1 MNATCHSG
9 PRTSP
14 YLCREYI
21 FAFFSRTSWDF
32 SELFSLLSILQPG
45 GLEQLLVFLFRDA
58 AGVAGWGSTGP
69 GPGFS
74 LDAGESRSVCW
85 EMLRTAQRSFHRDAE
100 DAEGGHA
107 HTHGVSSEGE
117 CFVEPRRRS
126 DKRREQHCSCCC
138 GRSNLTA
145 ASSKEAD
152 QLQQQQPEREEPQQN
167 VAQITRLNANEQQ
180 KFVYYF
186 RSKFKYTVN
195 HYLPQA
201 LIILSCTLL
210 ENYWNK

>member
-1 MNATCHSG
+1 MQRATRGRAHLLTFAENTSLHSSPG
-9 PRTSP
+9 PVEISPSCFLYCPFCSLEDSSNCWSSCSGMLQELRGEDRQVRVRDFHWMPGKVALSAGKCSEQRREAFIATPRTP
-14 YLCREYI
+14 RGDT
-21 FAFFSRTSWDF
+21 RT
-32 SELFSLLSILQPG
+32 
-45 GLEQLLVFLFRDA
+45 R
-58 AGVAGWGSTGP
+58 
-69 GPGFS
+69 
-74 LDAGESRSVCW
+74 
-85 EMLRTAQRSFHRDAE
+85 
-100 DAEGGHA
+100 
-107 HTHGVSSEGE
+107 THGVSSEGE

-210 ENYWNK
+210 ENY